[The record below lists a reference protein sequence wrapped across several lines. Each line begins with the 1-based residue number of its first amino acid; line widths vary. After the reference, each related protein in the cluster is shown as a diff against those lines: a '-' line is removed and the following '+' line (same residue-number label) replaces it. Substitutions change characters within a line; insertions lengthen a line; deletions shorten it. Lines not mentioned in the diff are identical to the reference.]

1 MACAACVSPRPTSGA
16 KLQNEL
22 RKARNTNGIDWRT
35 GQNTPIEGKRVS
47 SGLANPENGF
57 VGGIDRAITQIAYC
71 LRELRRTDHADRRS
85 GDLALD
91 AEDAFEERAA
101 IIHEG
106 HTIAVAADGTP
117 LAEPI
122 HTVTV
127 EEAEMMARAD
137 AAGHPIVAA
146 ALREFPGATII
157 AIRDHH
163 DRLNDPQNPAA
174 WE

>member
-1 MACAACVSPRPTSGA
+1 MVADAISRLRASGVTVAADGA
-16 KLQNEL
+16 RL
-22 RKARNTNGIDWRT
+22 AVT
-35 GQNTPIEGKRVS
+35 GPALSDKQRAF
-47 SGLANPENGF
+47 LAAHKTE
-57 VGGIDRAITQIAYC
+57 ILA
-71 LRELRRTDHADRRS
+71 
-85 GDLALD
+85 ALD
-91 AEDAFEERAA
+91 VEDAFEERAA

-106 HTIAVAADGTP
+106 YTTAVAADGTP

-122 HTVTV
+122 FTITV
-127 EEAEMMARAD
+127 EEAEVMARAD
-137 AAGHPIVAA
+137 VAGHPIVAA